1 MFTGEHP
8 LMVDDKGRVAV
19 PAKFRQVLTELWGPQ
34 LYVVPLRQSKAPAH
48 IEVYPAERFK
58 EITRQI
64 EELADNE
71 LAEVLN
77 QEFIGR
83 ATPVD
88 LDGQGR
94 ILVPQK
100 FREEVGLNGRA
111 LIVGRNKRFE
121 LWNEDVYNSTR
132 ADADTLTRALGL
144 ITRR

>member
-8 LMVDDKGRVAV
+8 LTVDDKGRVAV
-19 PAKFRQVLTELWGPQ
+19 PAKFRQVLMELWGPQ
-34 LYVVPLRQSKAPAH
+34 LYVVPLREAKVPAH

-64 EELADNE
+64 EELEDNE

-83 ATPVD
+83 AAPVD

-111 LIVGRNKRFE
+111 LILGQNKRFE
-121 LWNEDVYNSTR
+121 LWNEDVFRSNR
-132 ADADTLTRALGL
+132 ADTETLTRALGL
-144 ITRR
+144 IKRR